1 MEVLMAA
8 YVWCENR
15 NCKRGVSGGRSLVLT
30 DYSAD
35 WCSAEC
41 HSVDLP
47 VAPPMSRAQTM
58 NVREA
63 EAALSSVRS
72 PEQTARLHAA
82 QEQDLMIRAAGLQ
95 PSG

>member
-1 MEVLMAA
+1 MAD

-15 NCKRGVSGGRSLVLT
+15 NCKRGISGGRSLVLT

-47 VAPPMSRAQTM
+47 VAPPMSRAHTIL

-63 EAALSSVRS
+63 EVALSNVRS
-72 PEQTARLHAA
+72 PEATRQLLAK
-82 QEQDLMIRAAGLQ
+82 QEQDLIIRAALGR
-95 PSG
+95 GGK